1 MKVILKQ
8 DVESLGKIGEIVDV
22 KPGYA
27 RNYLIPKGMGMTATD
42 KNIRRWQVEQQQ
54 SQLKM
59 TRDRKNAEKLAE
71 KLNEVSCTAMVT
83 VGEEDKVFGS
93 VTTQTIADLL
103 KEKGF
108 DIDRKK
114 IVLDE
119 PIKALGIYTIPIK
132 LHTDVEAQIK
142 LWVVKE

>member
-8 DVESLGKIGEIVDV
+8 DFETLGTVGEIVDV

-27 RNYLIPKGMGMTATD
+27 RNYLIPKGIALKAEE
-42 KNIRRWQVEQQQ
+42 KNIQILATERR
-54 SQLKM
+54 QLELKV
-59 TRDRKNAEKLAE
+59 TKDKKSAEKLAE
-71 KLNEVSCTAMVT
+71 KLSEVSCTATVT

-93 VTTQTIADLL
+93 VTSQIIADLL
-103 KEKGF
+103 KDKGF

-114 IVLDE
+114 ISLDE

-132 LHTDVEAQIK
+132 LHTEVEAKIK